1 MTLTVGELVAY
12 LSLDDKNF
20 QAGVQSANRG
30 MEGLKSAVNAGA
42 TAIGNALNVATGA
55 AAGLGATLLKQGA
68 AYNQLQQNS
77 RAALKAITGSAEAA
91 NAQMDKLD
99 EFARSSPFSK
109 ATFIT
114 AQQQLLAFGVSAEKV
129 IPTLD
134 ALQQAVAATGGS
146 NNDLGDLAFIF
157 AQISA
162 AGKITGQDLLQF
174 GQRGVNAAKMIGDA
188 LGKTPSEVKDLISKG
203 KVDVDQ
209 ALDAIT
215 TGMQTQFGGAT
226 AAVKEQW
233 SGAMDRIKASIRDIG
248 ADMAKPFIDPNG
260 GGQMVVW
267 GNRVADVI
275 RAIQP
280 HVRELTAIFQTRMT
294 DGGLFTQITVGFDRL
309 RDAIGGFDP
318 VAFVS
323 KLDRMTDRL
332 RDFPQAAG
340 LAGGALFAFQTKALA
355 GIPVIGQFV
364 TALNPLAGALGGLVL
379 SSPAL
384 QKGIGDF
391 VRSLQPVVPAL
402 QEFVAHAANLAERIM
417 AALGP
422 ALADLAEAASRVIIA
437 LAPMAP
443 ALVDAAS
450 TAMPLVQVFADIVSA
465 VAGLPTPVLAAV
477 TAMLAFQR
485 LGAATGAVKLFT
497 DAIAAVSPA
506 LSSMKTA
513 AAGNFASAIEG
524 GATRT
529 KAALSGIKGAA
540 GAAAGGIGAF
550 AAGLGPAGWAA
561 IGLTAAV
568 GTLTAVQ
575 ARNAEKQKEA
585 ADAAKA
591 YAESLDQ
598 ATGAATASSDLL
610 VRQGIE
616 AKVSAEQ
623 LKSVGVSYDDIA
635 AAAKESATE
644 QQKVYDAI
652 QNARNKHKDWM
663 AHNADRGS
671 LSPYKSAAEDAEAV
685 AKAVEEAKKQMAS
698 GKSQWE
704 QQKQA
709 ADAAATS
716 YQEVKRQ
723 LEGVKQ
729 AQDQLNQ
736 SNMTLGQS
744 MDRAAQ
750 LTEEATQKIAQYG
763 QQTADSSGRFSSATE
778 AGRSYN
784 ETLRNMAQNYNQMSE
799 AQVKAGQSGSEV
811 RAQAE
816 SNRLAFIQQA
826 VAMGASEEQA
836 NALADAYLKIPSKI
850 QTDAELNV
858 AAALQSADDLV
869 AHVDAQSG
877 TITINGSTVNADI
890 TLGELIGNVDS
901 ATGTV
906 TINGNQVPA
915 NQTLFQYLGLV
926 NNSDGTVTVN
936 GDAANAYAT
945 KNALIATINRSTG
958 HVDIRADDSKAKATA
973 NAWSGRVIGTA
984 WVRLKSFMSPG
995 GVNGQFADGGFQ
1007 AARGSSQAS
1016 DLPHRHR
1023 YAANGLASRQ
1033 AMYARG
1039 GSWITWAEDE
1049 TQGEWYIPAAWSKR
1063 ARSMK
1068 LLAHAADHFGL
1079 AVIPKPKKASDGA
1092 GGVTNLTTGT
1102 DSRAV
1107 GKALRAALTDTPL
1120 TLRVADKDMRGYLS
1134 DVAAS
1139 QVIAASRM

>member
-1 MTLTVGELVAY
+1 MALTVGELVAY

-42 TAIGNALNVATGA
+42 TAIGSALNVATGA

-77 RAALKAITGSAEAA
+77 RAALKTITGSAEAA

-146 NNDLGDLAFIF
+146 NNDLADLSFIL

-318 VAFVS
+318 IMFVS

-384 QKGIGDF
+384 PTGIGDF
-391 VRSLQPVVPAL
+391 VRSLQPAVPAL

-437 LAPMAP
+437 MAPMAP

-513 AAGNFASAIEG
+513 ATGNFAAAIEG

-529 KAALSGIKGAA
+529 KAALSGIKGVA

-568 GTLTAVQ
+568 GTLSAVQ
-575 ARNAEKQKEA
+575 ARNAEAAKQAAEA
-585 ADAAKA
+585 ARS
-591 YAESLDQ
+591 YADTLDKT
-598 ATGAATASSDLL
+598 TGAATEASRNLISQNIQASVTAD
-610 VRQGIE
+610 
-616 AKVSAEQ
+616 Q
-623 LKSVGVSYDDIA
+623 LKMLGITYEDIQGA
-635 AAAKESATE
+635 AFEYAEA
-644 QQKVYDAI
+644 QQKVADAI
-652 QNARNKHKDWM
+652 HAAQDATFFNEIGEYDTEKMQAYEK
-663 AHNADRGS
+663 AADDV
-671 LSPYKSAAEDAEAV
+671 Y
-685 AKAVEEAKKQMAS
+685 KAVQNNKQAMAD
-698 GKSQWE
+698 GQAEW
-704 QQKQA
+704 QKQA
-709 ADAAATS
+709 DAAQAAAQS
-716 YQEVKRQ
+716 YQEVKRE

-729 AQDQLNQ
+729 AQDQLNS

-750 LTEEATQKIAQYG
+750 LIEEATEKIEKYDR
-763 QQTADSSGRFSSATE
+763 QTADSSGRFSSASE

-811 RAQAE
+811 RAQAK
-816 SNRLAFIQQA
+816 SNREEFIQQA
-826 VAMGASEEQA
+826 VAMGATEEQA

-858 AAALQSADDLV
+858 AAALQSTDDLV

-936 GDAANAYAT
+936 GDTANAYAT
-945 KNALIATINRSTG
+945 NKALIATINRSTG
-958 HVDIRADDSKAKATA
+958 HVDIRADDSEAQATA
-973 NAWSGRVIGTA
+973 KDWNGKVIGTA
-984 WVRLKSFMSPG
+984 WLRLKSFG
-995 GVNGQFADGGFQ
+995 GVGGEFADGGYQ

-1079 AVIPKPKKASDGA
+1079 AVIPKPKKAADGA
-1092 GGVTNLTTGT
+1092 GGVTNITTVT

-1120 TLRVADKDMRGYLS
+1120 TLRVADKDMRGYLG